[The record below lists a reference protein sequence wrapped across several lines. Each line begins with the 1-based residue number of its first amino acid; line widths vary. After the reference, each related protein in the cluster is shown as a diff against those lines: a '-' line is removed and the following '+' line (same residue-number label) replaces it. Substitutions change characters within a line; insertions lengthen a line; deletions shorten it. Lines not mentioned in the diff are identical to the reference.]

1 LRPGKYKN
9 NPLTNKVLGLIC
21 QRLYKGEPVFPL
33 TGSLVKIRK
42 TLYLFNREKLLTE
55 MEKRNMVVD
64 FWGKIKKGRLSPL
77 YLLYG
82 TESFLLTETYE
93 LLLRTALA
101 EEEREWNASVYDC
114 EETPVQTALEDAETF
129 PFFGEKR
136 VILIKNPYFFT
147 AEKEKEVEH
156 DLKKLESYIL
166 SPSSFSIVI
175 FAGPYEKLDER
186 KKITKLI
193 KEHAEVLVA
202 APLAEKELRAWIA
215 ERVKQDNV
223 TIEENAIDTL
233 LKLAGTNLTT
243 LANELDKL
251 ALFVGSGGTI
261 QQETVEMLVSRT
273 LEQNVFVLVEKVT
286 KRQIA
291 EALQVF
297 YDLLEN
303 NEEPLKIL
311 ALLASQFRLLYQVKW
326 LMSRGYGQQQ
336 IASILKVHPFRVKLA
351 MGQAALF
358 SEQEL
363 AAAVRQIAE
372 ADYEMKSGAM
382 DRQLVME
389 LLLMRWNEG
398 MFTKAE

>member
-1 LRPGKYKN
+1 
-9 NPLTNKVLGLIC
+9 
-21 QRLYKGEPVFPL
+21 
-33 TGSLVKIRK
+33 
-42 TLYLFNREKLLTE
+42 
-55 MEKRNMVVD
+55 MEKRKMVVD
-64 FWGKIKKGRLSPL
+64 FWGKIKKRRLSSL

-82 TESFLLTETYE
+82 TESFLLTETCE
-93 LLLRTALA
+93 LLIRTVLT
-101 EEEREWNASVYDC
+101 EEEREWNVAMYDC

-129 PFFGEKR
+129 PFLGER
-136 VILIKNPYFFT
+136 RIIIIKNPYFFT

-156 DLKKLESYIL
+156 DLKKLESYIM
-166 SPSSFSIVI
+166 SPSPFSIVV
-175 FAGPYEKLDER
+175 FMGLYEKLDER
-186 KKITKLI
+186 KKVTKLI

-202 APLAEKELRAWIA
+202 APLAEKELHEWIA
-215 ERVKQDNV
+215 ERAGQSGV
-223 TIEENAIDTL
+223 TFEENAVDVL

-251 ALFVGSGGTI
+251 ILFVGPGGTI
-261 QQETVEMLVSRT
+261 KQETVEMLVART

-311 ALLASQFRLLYQVKW
+311 ALLATQFRLLYQVKW

-336 IASILKVHPFRVKLA
+336 IASILKVHPFRIKLA
-351 MGQAALF
+351 MGQAAMF

-363 AAAVRQIAE
+363 AAVMRQIAE
-372 ADYEMKSGAM
+372 ADYKMKNGAM

-398 MFTKAE
+398 MFRKAE